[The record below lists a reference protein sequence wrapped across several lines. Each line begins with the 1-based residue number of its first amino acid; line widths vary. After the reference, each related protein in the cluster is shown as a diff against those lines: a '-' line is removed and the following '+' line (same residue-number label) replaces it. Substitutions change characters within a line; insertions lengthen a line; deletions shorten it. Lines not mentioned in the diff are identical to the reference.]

1 MEKRR
6 QNQTSSTY
14 NRKVIEKIVEVPE
27 MGKIP
32 PQAVDIERAVLGAL
46 LNEGKSIELI
56 DLKPEDFYVE
66 PHQIIFTAIEN
77 LHAKRKP
84 IDMLTV
90 STELKSLNEID
101 NIGSYD
107 YIAELT
113 GNIASSAH
121 IQYHAAILKQK
132 SLARKLIVQSYE
144 VIGRAFDESED
155 VGDIIEDLE
164 KSFTELRSGDSVS
177 MYYDMNSSINRTMNY
192 LINIQENRQSG
203 ESVCISTGLKE
214 LDEMFSGGWSA
225 PDLIILG
232 GRPSMGKSQFAL
244 HFAQTAAKT
253 NNHCLFVSIEMTLE
267 QIVMRMLIED
277 ERLDLYNMRTGQL
290 TNDDWRCI
298 DERIAQIQ
306 NQKLII
312 ADDYNIRYLSNIKS
326 LARKLHRSGQLDL
339 LIIDYLQLI
348 KTNLTFG
355 TRDLEIG
362 YITGELKNLAKE
374 LSIPAILLAQ
384 LSRPAKTEKVPLPVL
399 SDLRESG
406 NIEQDADKVIF
417 PHRPTYY
424 NPDATD
430 GSGQSWKNRGV
441 LIIGKNREGEKDGK
455 VYFRTDDKF
464 KKIYDDHV
472 AEASTPFIHT
482 DTNF

>member
-1 MEKRR
+1 MEKKK
-6 QNQTSSTY
+6 QSQTSSTY
-14 NRKVIEKIVEVPE
+14 RVIEKEVKVPE
-27 MGKIP
+27 MGRIT
-32 PQAVDIERAVLGAL
+32 PQAIDAECAVLGAL
-46 LNEGKSIELI
+46 INEGKSIELI
-56 DLKPEDFYVE
+56 DLKPGDFYKE
-66 PHQIIFTAIEN
+66 SHQIIFTAIEN
-77 LHAKRKP
+77 LYSKRRP
-84 IDMLTV
+84 IDMVTV
-90 STELKSLNEID
+90 SAELGSMNELE
-101 NIGSYD
+101 NIGGHV

-113 GNIASSAH
+113 DNIASSAH
-121 IQYHAAILKQK
+121 IEYHSAILKQK
-132 SLARKLIVQSYE
+132 SLARKLITQSYK
-144 VIGRAFDESED
+144 VIERAFDESED

-164 KSFTELRSGDSVS
+164 KSFTEIRSGDSVS
-177 MYYDMNSSINRTMNY
+177 GYYNMNSSINRTMNY
-192 LINIQENRQSG
+192 LINIQEKRQSG

-214 LDEMFSGGWSA
+214 LDDMFSGGWSA

-253 NNHCLFVSIEMTLE
+253 NNYCLFVSIEMTLE

-290 TNDDWRCI
+290 TNDEWRCI

-306 NQKLII
+306 SQKLII

-326 LARKLHRSGQLDL
+326 LARKLRRSGQLEL
-339 LIIDYLQLI
+339 LVIDYLQLI
-348 KTNLTFG
+348 KTNLAFG

-374 LSIPAILLAQ
+374 LNIPVILLAQ
-384 LSRPAKTEKVPLPVL
+384 LSRPAKNEKVPLPVL

-430 GSGQSWKNRGV
+430 GAGRSWKNRGV
-441 LIIGKNREGEKDGK
+441 LIIGKNREGEKDGR
-455 VYFRTDDKF
+455 VYFRTDDRF
-464 KKIYDDHV
+464 KKIYDDHGN
-472 AEASTPFIHT
+472 EASTPFTQT
-482 DTNF
+482 DANF